1 MIRAL
6 VFLQVVGIVCMLAGF
21 AITFTEGSSIVD
33 QSKQQVIIQVEDEAT
48 PKVVLAEEAMKSPG
62 IQGLLSDEQTAVIN
76 EEIATYLENPKDYIG
91 NLVAA
96 PSTKQNKENIAHKVK
111 NPLARSLIEK
121 VQVWKE
127 QIRQHFKESFA
138 ALLLDLRI
146 FTLSTATALAFS
158 IYLIG
163 LSSVHTKKI
172 LPPAIILTV
181 ATAISIYLYIEQNWL
196 LNMLLNKHMGYTYPS
211 GIFILFLW
219 LLARYYE
226 TFGANDFDDVLNKNY
241 RAKKA

>member
-1 MIRAL
+1 MTMIRAL
-6 VFLQVVGIVCMLAGF
+6 IFLQLVGIVCMLAGF
-21 AITFTEGSSIVD
+21 AITFTEGASIVD
-33 QSKQQVIIQVEDEAT
+33 QSKQKVIIQVEEEAT
-48 PKVVLAEEAMKSPG
+48 PKVILAEEAMKSPG
-62 IQGLLSDEQTAVIN
+62 IQGLLSDEHIAVIN

-96 PSTKQNKENIAHKVK
+96 PSLEQNKETIADKVK

-127 QIRQHFKESFA
+127 QIRQHCKESFA

-146 FTLSTATALAFS
+146 FTLSTAAALAFS

-172 LPPAIILTV
+172 LPPAIILTL
-181 ATAISIYLYIEQNWL
+181 ATAIASYLYVEQNWL
-196 LNMLLNKHMGYTYPS
+196 LNMLLNNHMGYAYPS
-211 GIFILFLW
+211 GIFIIFLW

-226 TFGANDFDDVLNKNY
+226 TFGADDFDDVLNK
-241 RAKKA
+241 KL